1 MNLYAVNLYCCTVN
15 RLDELLIN
23 ETLQC
28 TAQNTSFKPL
38 QERRSGL
45 YVSTAIQVCFQADGG
60 TLPKLFQAPVPLP
73 SPKTI
78 FGGHRNVFGDG
89 IGLVHCRVTS

>member
-1 MNLYAVNLYCCTVN
+1 MY
-15 RLDELLIN
+15 RIN
-23 ETLQC
+23 YVL
-28 TAQNTSFKPL
+28 KPL
-38 QERRSGL
+38 QEHRFGL

-60 TLPKLFQAPVPLP
+60 MLPPMFQAPVPLP

-89 IGLVHCRVTS
+89 LGLVHWRVTS